1 MYLVDYLSTVMR
13 EISTITAANASG
25 SLVLSSL
32 KLAARRA
39 TETASSSMERGST
52 AATATPAC
60 SPWYFISDIRIN
72 TQP

>member
-25 SLVLSSL
+25 SLALSSL
-32 KLAARRA
+32 KLAASRA
-39 TETASSSMERGST
+39 TETASLSMDKGST
-52 AATATPAC
+52 TATAVPSC